1 MRKSGLWKQGVATGA
16 VTASL
21 MAAAG
26 AVAADV
32 PRVAVDI
39 APVHGL
45 VARVMQGVG
54 EPSLV
59 VPAGASPH
67 GYSLRPSEARA
78 LDQAD
83 LVFWIGESLTPW
95 LQGPLEKLAHDAH
108 RVELLEV
115 AGTTQL
121 AFREGARFEAHD
133 NGDHEGHDHG
143 EQGHDDHG
151 HEGHDH
157 DEHGHDDH
165 DHEGHDHDEHG
176 HDDHDHEGHDHDEHG
191 HDDHD
196 HESHDHDEH
205 GHDDHGH
212 EGHGH
217 DHDGVD
223 PHAWLL
229 PQNAQT
235 WLDVIA
241 AELSEHDPENAATY
255 KANAEAGKQ
264 EIAATVAEISAKLAP
279 FQDQQFIVFHDA
291 YQYFEQGFGL
301 NAAGAISL
309 SDAGKP
315 SPARVAEVRDVV
327 AELKVSC
334 VFSEPQFNPG
344 LVATVLDGTG
354 AGTAVLDPLGAS
366 LETGPQFYPMLLQSL
381 GTAIADCS

>member
-1 MRKSGLWKQGVATGA
+1 M
-16 VTASL
+16 
-21 MAAAG
+21 
-26 AVAADV
+26 
-32 PRVAVDI
+32 
-39 APVHGL
+39 
-45 VARVMQGVG
+45 
-54 EPSLV
+54 
-59 VPAGASPH
+59 
-67 GYSLRPSEARA
+67 
-78 LDQAD
+78 
-83 LVFWIGESLTPW
+83 
-95 LQGPLEKLAHDAH
+95 
-108 RVELLEV
+108 
-115 AGTTQL
+115 
-121 AFREGARFEAHD
+121 
-133 NGDHEGHDHG
+133 
-143 EQGHDDHG
+143 
-151 HEGHDH
+151 
-157 DEHGHDDH
+157 
-165 DHEGHDHDEHG
+165 
-176 HDDHDHEGHDHDEHG
+176 
-191 HDDHD
+191 
-196 HESHDHDEH
+196 
-205 GHDDHGH
+205 
-212 EGHGH
+212 
-217 DHDGVD
+217 
-223 PHAWLL
+223 L